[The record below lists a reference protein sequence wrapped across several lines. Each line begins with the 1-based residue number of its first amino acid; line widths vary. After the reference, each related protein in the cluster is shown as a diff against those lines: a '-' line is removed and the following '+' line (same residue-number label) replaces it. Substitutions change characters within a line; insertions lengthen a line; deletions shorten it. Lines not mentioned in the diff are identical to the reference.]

1 MSAAGIDPMGQEL
14 SNVMEMGLK
23 YQEDCV
29 DGALAQHRLP
39 PSLSLMISLL
49 LIVANISAHEY
60 SKWGLRELICYK
72 NSNSLFLRY

>member
-1 MSAAGIDPMGQEL
+1 MGQEL

-60 SKWGLRELICYK
+60 SK
-72 NSNSLFLRY
+72 